1 MAFVSNAASDKS
13 VRLFFLQS
21 AALIYFFSFFYLSA
35 YILIYLLIYLF
46 VKVVHSQLQQS
57 SFFQTSCLLPIMF
70 SSTNILN

>member
-13 VRLFFLQS
+13 VRLFFCRVPHLFIFS
-21 AALIYFFSFFYLSA
+21 LFFICLLIYSF
-35 YILIYLLIYLF
+35 ILLIYLF